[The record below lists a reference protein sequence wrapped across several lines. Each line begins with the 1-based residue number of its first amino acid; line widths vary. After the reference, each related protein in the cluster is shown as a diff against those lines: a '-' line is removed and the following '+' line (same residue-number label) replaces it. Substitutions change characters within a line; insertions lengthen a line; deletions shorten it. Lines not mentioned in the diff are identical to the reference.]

1 MNQTQIKNT
10 LVKYQEEMENLSKK
24 AERIKGSLDSDFK
37 KLNEILK
44 VNKETEEEILE
55 EADKVLEALQES
67 INETNERLAALM
79 EEIEEEYAK
88 IEDDDEF
95 GRPDES

>member
-44 VNKETEEEILE
+44 VNKETEEEILG
-55 EADKVLEALQES
+55 EANKALESLQES
-67 INETNERLAALM
+67 INETNERLDALM
-79 EEIEEEYAK
+79 EEIEEEYEK
-88 IEDDDEF
+88 IADANESGES
-95 GRPDES
+95 DES